1 MLCQVI
7 YLALIYSRPLKHN
20 FFEYRFYVH
29 WNLPAAAVEAQ
40 HLGLLDDEELVEASN
55 NATVAAVAA
64 AAVGEVDGEGA
75 QPQWDVNPYK
85 IPSVH
90 PMIYIIKSRRLLSSL
105 LKYCYRATY
114 LTKSIVPRTYY
125 VPIPS
130 W

>member
-1 MLCQVI
+1 MLWQVI
-7 YLALIYSRPLKHN
+7 YLELIIYSRPLKLI
-20 FFEYRFYVH
+20 FFPYRFYVH
-29 WNLPAAAVEAQ
+29 WNLPAAAAVEAQ

-55 NATVAAVAA
+55 NATVAAIAA

-105 LKYCYRATY
+105 FKYCYRATY
-114 LTKSIVPRTYY
+114 LSIVRT
-125 VPIPS
+125 
-130 W
+130 

>member
-29 WNLPAAAVEAQ
+29 WNLPTAAAAVEAQ
-40 HLGLLDDEELVEASN
+40 HLGLLDDEEPVEASN
-55 NATVAAVAA
+55 NATVAAVVAA
-64 AAVGEVDGEGA
+64 AAGEVSGGDGEGA

-90 PMIYIIKSRRLLSSL
+90 PMIHYKVAASL
-105 LKYCYRATY
+105 VVQISLYSY
-114 LTKSIVPRTYY
+114 L
-125 VPIPS
+125 PS
-130 W
+130 T

>member
-29 WNLPAAAVEAQ
+29 WNLPAAAAAVEAQ

-55 NATVAAVAA
+55 NATVAAVAAA

-90 PMIYIIKSRRLLSSL
+90 PMIYIIKSWRLLSSL
-105 LKYCYRATY
+105 FKYCYRATY
-114 LTKSIVPRTYY
+114 LSIVPRTHF

-130 W
+130 